1 MINANSNKNNNL
13 SKNLKK
19 IIFFISSCVF
29 VVSASLLV
37 KQLVIDPFVFEKNMD
52 KIKKVKKESQM
63 CDFKSLLE
71 INPDIRGW
79 IKIDGTPIDYPVLQ
93 SGNDE
98 PIYYLDRDYQKQKDK
113 NGSIFINSYS
123 ELLDKD
129 TKNIVMHG
137 HNMGSGKMF
146 ASILKY
152 ADVNF
157 FREHSIINFDTI
169 YEPAKWKVFAI
180 IKTNSKEE
188 HGPIFDY
195 YSPNFNSSS
204 EFFNLIYDIKLRSLI
219 NVSIDFSKDDKI
231 LSMST
236 CSPRSELDG
245 FRTAVFA
252 RKIRDGEDEYMD
264 PSKISVNNNPLMP
277 EGWYR
282 SKNKK
287 MPTFP
292 SFSESLNN
300 GSIDWISECVW

>member
-1 MINANSNKNNNL
+1 MINEGSNKNNNL
-13 SKNLKK
+13 PRNLRK

-29 VVSASLLV
+29 VCSASLLI
-37 KQLVIDPFVFEKNMD
+37 KQLVIDPIIFEQKMN
-52 KIKKVKKESQM
+52 KLKEVKKESQL
-63 CDFKSLLE
+63 CDFESLLK
-71 INPDIRGW
+71 INPDIKGW

-93 SGNDE
+93 SGNDK
-98 PIYYLDRDYQKQKDK
+98 PIFYLDKDYRQHKDK

-123 ELLDKD
+123 ELFDKD
-129 TKNIVMHG
+129 TQNIVMHG

-152 ADVNF
+152 ADINF
-157 FREHSIINFDTI
+157 FREHSIINFDSI

-180 IKTNSKEE
+180 IKVNSKEE

-204 EFFNLIYDIKLRSLI
+204 EFFNLIYNIKLRSLI

-231 LSMST
+231 LSMTT
-236 CSPRSELDG
+236 CSPKSELDE
-245 FRTAVFA
+245 FKTAVFA
-252 RKIRDGEDEYMD
+252 RKIRDGEDEYID
-264 PSKISVNNNPLMP
+264 SSKISVNNNPMMP

-287 MPTFP
+287 IPTFP

-300 GSIDWISECVW
+300 GSIDWISDCIW